1 MRFLFIDKFLKI
13 RSFINFHISKWNTL
27 MYQRVLNNY
36 YLVQEIK
43 ITTGSGFLIFEA
55 LARFWSFKCV
65 YTALRED
72 GLADCTHQYYSKN
85 KFWITTAR
93 ISEFP
98 PLFFFFYQFLR
109 NLFYQKEIVMQK
121 LEDFSNESK
130 EVTAYNCQPA
140 NDDYDDNFE

>member
-13 RSFINFHISKWNTL
+13 RSFINFHIFKWNTL

-72 GLADCTHQYYSKN
+72 GLADCMHQYYSKN

-98 PLFFFFYQFLR
+98 PLFFLSILKKSILSERNSDAEVRGFLKWVKGG
-109 NLFYQKEIVMQK
+109 NSIQLP
-121 LEDFSNESK
+121 
-130 EVTAYNCQPA
+130 TCQWWLRR
-140 NDDYDDNFE
+140 

>member
-98 PLFFFFYQFLR
+98 PLFFFLSILKKSVLSERNSDAEVRGFLKWVKGG
-109 NLFYQKEIVMQK
+109 NSI
-121 LEDFSNESK
+121 
-130 EVTAYNCQPA
+130 
-140 NDDYDDNFE
+140 